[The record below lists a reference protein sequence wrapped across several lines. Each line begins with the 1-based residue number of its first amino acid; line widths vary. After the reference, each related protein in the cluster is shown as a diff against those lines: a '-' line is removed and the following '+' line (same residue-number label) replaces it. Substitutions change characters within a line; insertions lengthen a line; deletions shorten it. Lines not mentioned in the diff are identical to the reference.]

1 MSHFSKKIKNI
12 LLLLF
17 VLTTWDL
24 MAQQSPPVKIIFSYY
39 RGGNSWGVPGIYGR
53 GENIEI
59 TAANSTN
66 YKIAKHYKI
75 VNYVAKDNVTY
86 IKDTTYLKTTAYR
99 RISKNSIYLLFQQ
112 LNTNANNFAPAF
124 IRPYLKNPTKS
135 QILAVAHKI
144 DKSYLF
150 EDDDEEDNA
159 KIRKIEKF
167 DKLDSFINLN
177 KPDVNLYFSVS
188 DAWDGFNISFI
199 SPKDTIKFQGNFF
212 KVLGQPVSR
221 QPKNKSGAWVQV
233 ANIKINTISAEM
245 LPPSSDLKKA
255 IEVNSLTAD
264 YIEWYL
270 KKVL

>member
-1 MSHFSKKIKNI
+1 MKNI

-17 VLTTWDL
+17 MLTSRGVI
-24 MAQQSPPVKIIFSYY
+24 AQQSPAVKIIFSYY
-39 RGGNSWGVPGIYGR
+39 NGGNSWGVPGVYSR

-59 TAANSTN
+59 TAVNSTT
-66 YKIAKHYKI
+66 YKITKHYK
-75 VNYVAKDNVTY
+75 VVKYVAKDSLTY
-86 IKDTTYLKTTAYR
+86 INDTTYLKTKTYR
-99 RISKNSIYLLFQQ
+99 RIPQSSIHLLFQQ
-112 LNTNANNFAPAF
+112 LNTNADNFDPAF
-124 IRPYLKNPTKS
+124 IRPYLKSPTKK

-144 DKSYLF
+144 DKTYLF

-177 KPDVNLYFSVS
+177 KPDVNVDFNVV
-188 DAWDGFNISFI
+188 DAWDGFNISYI
-199 SPKDTIKFQGNFF
+199 SRKDTIKFQGNFF

-221 QPKNKSGAWVQV
+221 QPNNKSGAWVKV
-233 ANIKINTISAEM
+233 ANLKINIIADGI

-255 IEVNSLTAD
+255 IELNSLTTD

-270 KKVL
+270 EKVL